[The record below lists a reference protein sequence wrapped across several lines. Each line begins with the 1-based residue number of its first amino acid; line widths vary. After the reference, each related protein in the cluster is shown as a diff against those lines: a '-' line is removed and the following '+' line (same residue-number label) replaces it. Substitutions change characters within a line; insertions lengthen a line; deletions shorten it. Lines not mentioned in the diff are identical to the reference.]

1 MAKLR
6 RIDEDEAEDDLESQ
20 IWDESSGGD
29 TAKEEDQT
37 KKTSQSSKEVK
48 ADLAPPRIRKM
59 SSDVSDQGVFL
70 PDRFNKR
77 RLLRNSK
84 TFLPLGAE
92 EGGPLAIHAEEQ
104 LEKLRT
110 DLKDDIF

>member
-59 SSDVSDQGVFL
+59 SSDVSDKGVFL

-77 RLLRNSK
+77 RLLRN
-84 TFLPLGAE
+84 
-92 EGGPLAIHAEEQ
+92 LACIYFRKHYASSIFI
-104 LEKLRT
+104 LNMFFR
-110 DLKDDIF
+110 DISL